1 MEKTTPSFFPRD
13 ENILS
18 PKLKIF
24 CNHIGREILR
34 TWLLSLSSASAALR
48 AIAHAADSPFCTL

>member
-18 PKLKIF
+18 PKLKIL
-24 CNHIGREILR
+24 CYHIEREILH

-48 AIAHAADSPFCTL
+48 AIARAVDSLFCTL

>member
-1 MEKTTPSFFPRD
+1 MEKTTPSFFSRD

-18 PKLKIF
+18 PKLKIL
-24 CNHIGREILR
+24 CYHIEREILH

-48 AIAHAADSPFCTL
+48 AIFRC